1 MKFKTFD
8 KSTKRR
14 QAPYVYKVIDK
25 TTCRIYSLG
34 PDSHDDQ
41 GATVYQ
47 EPQRGALPIGRGGIV
62 KDFSFKH

>member
-34 PDSHDDQ
+34 PDSRDGQ
-41 GATVYQ
+41 GKTVYQ
-47 EPQRGALPIGRGGIV
+47 GPPRGALPIGRGDMV
-62 KDFSFKH
+62 TEFSFK